1 MNRAVI
7 APPIA
12 PEIRFM
18 QEALQEAYEGIRAG
32 DGGPFGCVIVKD
44 GLIVGRGHNRVILKN
59 DPTCHGEM
67 EAIRDACEALG
78 TYDLA
83 GCVLYTTAEPCPMCL
98 GAILWA
104 NIRQVYFGCNRL
116 DSDGIGFR
124 DELFYRYLDGEA
136 DILSVSELGRE
147 ECLKLFEPAFP
158 HIITRHSQVSGPP

>member
-98 GAILWA
+98 GATLWA
-104 NIRQVYFGCNRL
+104 NIRQVCFGCSRL
-116 DSDGIGFR
+116 DSEGIGFR

-147 ECLKLFEPAFP
+147 ECLKLFEEYKALD
-158 HIITRHSQVSGPP
+158 TKTSY

>member
-7 APPIA
+7 APTIA
-12 PEIRFM
+12 PDALLMR
-18 QEALQEAYEGIRAG
+18 EALKEAYDGIRAG
-32 DGGPFGCVIVKD
+32 DGGPFGCVIAQGD
-44 GLIVGRGHNRVILKN
+44 RIVGRGHNRVILKR

-67 EAIRDACEALG
+67 EAIRDACDTLG

-104 NIRQVYFGCNRL
+104 NIRQVYFGCNRE

-124 DELFYRYLDGEA
+124 DEVFYQYLKGEE
-136 DILSVSELGRE
+136 DILSLAEFGKK
-147 ECLKLFEPAFP
+147 ECLELFEAYKA
-158 HIITRHSQVSGPP
+158 IDTKTSY

>member
-1 MNRAVI
+1 MNRTI
-7 APPIA
+7 SAPPPA
-12 PEIRFM
+12 PDILYM
-18 QEALQEAYEGIRAG
+18 KEALKEANEGIKAG

-44 GLIVGRGHNRVILKN
+44 GLIVGRGHNRVILKR

-67 EAIRDACEALG
+67 EAIRDACETLG

-116 DSDGIGFR
+116 DSDSIGFR
-124 DELFYRYLDGEA
+124 DEVFYKYLKGEA

-147 ECLKLFEPAFP
+147 ECLKLFEEYKALD
-158 HIITRHSQVSGPP
+158 TKTSY

>member
-1 MNRAVI
+1 MNRTVTASPP
-7 APPIA
+7 APDILY
-12 PEIRFM
+12 M
-18 QEALQEAYEGIRAG
+18 KEALKEANEGIKAG
-32 DGGPFGCVIVKD
+32 DGGPFGCVIVKGD
-44 GLIVGRGHNRVILKN
+44 RIAGRGHNRVILKR

-67 EAIRDACEALG
+67 EAIRDACETLG

-124 DELFYRYLDGEA
+124 DEVFYKYLEGEA
-136 DILSVSELGRE
+136 DILNASEFGRE
-147 ECLKLFEPAFP
+147 ECLELFEEYKALD
-158 HIITRHSQVSGPP
+158 TKTSY

>member
-1 MNRAVI
+1 MQGGGAVNRTI
-7 APPIA
+7 SAPPPA
-12 PEIRFM
+12 PDILYM
-18 QEALQEAYEGIRAG
+18 KEALQEANEGIKAG
-32 DGGPFGCVIVKD
+32 DGGPFGCVIVKGD
-44 GLIVGRGHNRVILKN
+44 RIAGRGHNRVILKR

-67 EAIRDACEALG
+67 EAIRDACEALD

-124 DELFYRYLDGEA
+124 DEVFYQYLKGEE
-136 DILSVSELGRE
+136 DILSLAEFGKK
-147 ECLKLFEPAFP
+147 ECLELFEAYKA
-158 HIITRHSQVSGPP
+158 IDTKTSY

>member
-1 MNRAVI
+1 MNRTVTASPP
-7 APPIA
+7 APDILY
-12 PEIRFM
+12 M
-18 QEALQEAYEGIRAG
+18 KEALKEANEGIKAG

-44 GLIVGRGHNRVILKN
+44 GLIVGRGHNRVILKR

-67 EAIRDACEALG
+67 EAIRDACKTLG

-124 DELFYRYLDGEA
+124 DEVFYKYLKGEE
-136 DILSVSELGRE
+136 DILSLAEFGKK
-147 ECLKLFEPAFP
+147 ECLELFEAYKA
-158 HIITRHSQVSGPP
+158 IDTKTSY

>member
-67 EAIRDACEALG
+67 EAIRDACKALG
-78 TYDLA
+78 TFDLS
-83 GCVLYTTAEPCPMCL
+83 GCTLYSTAEPCPMCL

-104 NIRQVYFGCNRL
+104 NIRQVCFGCNRE
-116 DSDGIGFR
+116 DSEAIGFR
-124 DELFYRYLDGEA
+124 DEVFYKYLKGEA
-136 DILSVSELGRE
+136 DILNASEFGRE
-147 ECLKLFEPAFP
+147 ECLELFEAYKALDNK
-158 HIITRHSQVSGPP
+158 RSY